1 MTIQKELELEALLI
15 EQLQTLGYERVQLRN
30 ETALLDNLRQKI
42 QQLNKIVKPFSNA
55 EWQQIWHYLSNET
68 TVFKKAELLR
78 NRCPVNFDEGTV
90 KHVHFISEQTQE
102 NIFQV
107 SNQIV
112 ADHRDL
118 NGHSSRFDVTLLV
131 NGFPLVQI
139 EVKKRGVE
147 ISQAFK
153 QTLEYAKTAYKSGQG
168 LFGFIQFFVIS
179 NGVNCLYYS
188 NGTQNIEFAFPW
200 ADENNKT
207 INDLTQFTAAFLGT
221 QHLTKMLTQ
230 YIVMHQS
237 TDSLMILRPY
247 QIYAVEKIIEY
258 VKTAQENAY
267 IWHTTGSGK
276 TLTSFKASQ
285 LLIKIPEIQR
295 IIFVVDRK
303 DLDGQTAE
311 EFNKF
316 RENSVDSTTNTANL
330 VRQLRSLDNRL
341 VVTTIQKLNNAIS
354 NERYETEMAAL
365 KDQKVIFIFDE
376 CHRSQFGETHQKIK
390 KFFKNAQ
397 MFGFTGTPIF
407 DDNGHK
413 VAGEKF
419 TTEYLFPKLLHKY
432 VIVDAIHDG
441 NVLPFHI
448 DYLGRFVHQNPGES
462 EQEKI
467 KAIDKK
473 ELFENEKRIEKIVR
487 KVIDIHSNKTKQR
500 QFNAMLCVSSVPA
513 LIQYYDKFVQV
524 QAELLEQAQQ
534 NNELYQPLNIATI
547 FSYAQMPSQQDS
559 EADEDFVAEEEVD
572 APKQADPFAEKK
584 LTQYIANYNQL
595 FNTNFS
601 LGAGFYDY
609 YQNISSRFK
618 AYGTDKNKGKE
629 IDILLVVNMFLTG
642 FDSKLLNTLYVDKN
656 LKHHGLI
663 QAFSR
668 TNRIYGEAKPFG
680 NIVCF
685 RNLKQATD
693 DALIMFSNKE
703 AKNVVIV
710 SPYEQV
716 IQQYEAAVSTLLNIV
731 PTCQS
736 VDELYRESEKLSFVH
751 AFREV
756 MKLNNRLKMYS
767 EYDQEKTSLTRQDFE
782 DYSSKYKDLAF
793 KYLKSNDQSS
803 VAKHSVLDEVDFQL
817 DLLFSDR
824 INVDYIM
831 DLIELIMKT
840 KRQDQ
845 REKRIKQ
852 LTEIL
857 NTDASLYDKRDL
869 IEKFINE
876 QIPKMVTG
884 QTIQEAFA
892 AFWDAEKHRAYDIFC
907 DDEQLKK
914 DEFSKVSDNFEF
926 TERLPL
932 IHEIKELPIKKPPLG
947 RKRTMYY
954 AELHAKTTDLL
965 NRFDLK
971 I

>member
-1 MTIQKELELEALLI
+1 MSTQKELELEALLI
-15 EQLQTLGYERVQLRN
+15 QQLESLGYERVQLRN
-30 ETALLDNLRQKI
+30 ETTLLENLKRKI
-42 QQLNKIVKPFSNA
+42 QQLNKIENPFSDS
-55 EWQQIWHYLSNET
+55 EWKQIWHYLSNET

-78 NRCPVNFDEGTV
+78 NRCPVKFDDGSV
-90 KHVHFISEQTQE
+90 RHVHFISEDVQE
-102 NIFQV
+102 NSFQV
-107 SNQIV
+107 SNQVV

-118 NGHSSRFDVTLLV
+118 NGRTSRFDVTLLI

-139 EVKKRGVE
+139 EIKKSGVE
-147 ISQAFK
+147 LKKAFE
-153 QTLEYAKTAYKSGQG
+153 QTLEYAKTAYKSGEG

-179 NGVNCLYYS
+179 NGVNCLYYA
-188 NGTQNIEFAFPW
+188 NGTQSIEFAFPW
-200 ADENNKT
+200 TDENNKRV
-207 INDLTQFTAAFLGT
+207 NDLGKFTNTFLDP
-221 QHLTKMLTQ
+221 QHLTKMLMQ

-237 TDSLMILRPY
+237 TQSLMILRPY
-247 QIYAVEKIIEY
+247 QIYAVEKIIEH
-258 VKTAQENAY
+258 VKTSLDNAY

-285 LLIKIPEIQR
+285 LLIKQPEIQR
-295 IIFVVDRK
+295 VIFVVDRK

-330 VRQLRSLDNRL
+330 VKQLRSLDNRL

-354 NERYETEMAAL
+354 NDRYEDEMAFL

-407 DDNGHK
+407 EKNGHTIS
-413 VAGEKF
+413 GEKF

-432 VIVDAIHDG
+432 VIVDAINDG
-441 NVLPFHI
+441 NVLPFNI
-448 DYLGRFVHQNPGES
+448 DYLGRFVHKNPEAQ
-462 EQEKI
+462 EEKI
-467 KAIDKK
+467 ESIDKR
-473 ELFENEKRIEKIVR
+473 ELFENERRIEKIVR
-487 KVIDIHSNKTKQR
+487 EVIATHASKTNQR
-500 QFNAMLCVSSVPA
+500 EFNAMFCVSSVPA
-513 LIQYYDKFVQV
+513 LIQYYDKFEKV
-524 QAELLEQAQQ
+524 QAELLEKAQQ

-547 FSYAQMPSQQDS
+547 FSYAQSSAQQPS
-559 EADEDFVAEEEVD
+559 EADDDFIAEEEVD
-572 APKQADPFAEKK
+572 APKQVDEFAEKK
-584 LTQYIANYNQL
+584 LTQYISNYNQT
-595 FNTNFS
+595 FNTNYS
-601 LGAGFYDY
+601 LGSGFYDY
-609 YQNISSRFK
+609 YQNISSRVK

-642 FDSKLLNTLYVDKN
+642 FDSKRLNTLYVDKN

-668 TNRIYGEAKPFG
+668 TNRVYGQTKPFG

-693 DALIMFSNKE
+693 DALIMFSDKE
-703 AKNVVIV
+703 AKNVVVV

-716 IQQYEAAVSTLLNIV
+716 IKLYESAVNNLLNIT

-736 VDELYRESEKLSFVH
+736 VDDLYGESEKESFVY
-751 AFREV
+751 AFRDV
-756 MKLNNRLKMYS
+756 MRLNNRLKMYS
-767 EYDQEKTSLTRQDFE
+767 EYDQDATSFTKQDFE
-782 DYSSKYKDLAF
+782 NYSSKYKDLAF
-793 KYLKSNDQSS
+793 SYQMRPKLAEKT
-803 VAKHSVLDEVDFQL
+803 SVLDEVDFQL

-824 INVDYIM
+824 VNVDYILKLLK
-831 DLIELIMKT
+831 LIINSKNQEQKDS
-840 KRQDQ
+840 RV
-845 REKRIKQ
+845 KQ
-852 LTEIL
+852 LKDLL
-857 NTDASLYDKRDL
+857 NNNISLYDKRDL

-884 QTIQEAFA
+884 ETVQEAFA
-892 AFWDAEKHRAYDIFC
+892 AFWDMEKHRAYDIFC
-907 DDEQLKK
+907 NEEQLKK
-914 DEFSKVSDNFEF
+914 DEFNRVADNFEF

-947 RKRTMYY
+947 RKRAIYY
-954 AELHAKTTDLL
+954 ADLHTKTNVLL
-965 NRFDLK
+965 SRFDLR

>member
-30 ETALLDNLRQKI
+30 EKALLDNLRKQI
-42 QQLNKIVKPFSNA
+42 QHLNQITKPFSDT
-55 EWQQIWHYLSNET
+55 EWQQIWHYLSSET
-68 TVFKKAELLR
+68 TIFKKAELLR
-78 NRCPVNFDEGTV
+78 NRCPVNFDDGTV
-90 KHVHFISEQTQE
+90 KHVHFISDRTQE
-102 NIFQV
+102 NLFQV

-118 NGHSSRFDVTLLV
+118 NGHTSRFDVTLLV

-200 ADENNKT
+200 ANENNKN
-207 INDLTQFTAAFLGT
+207 INDLTQFTTAFLDPE
-221 QHLTKMLTQ
+221 HLTKMLTQ

-237 TDSLMILRPY
+237 THSLMILRPY
-247 QIYAVEKIIEY
+247 QIYAVEKIIEH
-258 VKTAQENAY
+258 VKTSQDNAY

-285 LLIKIPEIQR
+285 LLIKNPEIQR
-295 IIFVVDRK
+295 VIFVVDRK

-354 NERYETEMAAL
+354 NERYEQDMAVL
-365 KDQKVIFIFDE
+365 KDQKVVFIFDE

-407 DDNGHK
+407 PENGHN
-413 VAGEKF
+413 VGGEKF
-419 TTEYLFPKLLHKY
+419 TTEHLFPELLHKY
-432 VIVDAIHDG
+432 VIVDAIHDR

-448 DYLGRFVHQNPGES
+448 DYLGRFVYQNAEDEA
-462 EQEKI
+462 EQEKVEDI
-467 KAIDKK
+467 NKK
-473 ELFENEKRIEKIVR
+473 ELFESEDRIEKIVR
-487 KVIDIHSNKTKQR
+487 KIIETHPSKTKQR
-500 QFNAMLCVSSVPA
+500 QFNAMFCVSSVPN
-513 LIQYYDKFVQV
+513 LIQYYDKFEQV
-524 QAELLEQAQQ
+524 QAELLQQAQQ

-547 FSYAQMPSQQDS
+547 FSYAQTPAQQ
-559 EADEDFVAEEEVD
+559 EADSDGDFIAEEDVETPKQVD
-572 APKQADPFAEKK
+572 AVAEKK
-584 LTQYIANYNQL
+584 LTQYMSNYNQL
-595 FNTNFS
+595 YNTNYS
-601 LGAGFYDY
+601 LGTGFYDY

-668 TNRIYGEAKPFG
+668 TNRVYTEAKPFG

-693 DALIMFSNKE
+693 AALIMFSNKDAQE
-703 AKNVVIV
+703 TVIV
-710 SPYEQV
+710 KPYEQV
-716 IQQYEAAVSTLLNIV
+716 IQQYESAVKTLLSIV

-736 VDELYRESEKLSFVH
+736 VDDLYRESEKLSFVH

-756 MKLNNRLKMYS
+756 MKLNNRLRMYS
-767 EYDQEKTSLTRQDFE
+767 EYDQDTTSLTKQDFE

-793 KYLKSNDQSS
+793 MYQKADNGLEK
-803 VAKHSVLDEVDFQL
+803 ASVLDEVDFQL

-831 DLIELIMKT
+831 DLLGLIAKE
-840 KRQDQ
+840 KNQAQ

-852 LTEIL
+852 LKEIL
-857 NTDASLYDKRDL
+857 NTDISLYDKRDL

-884 QTIQEAFA
+884 QTVREAFA
-892 AFWDAEKHRAYDIFC
+892 TFWDAEKQQAYDLFC
-907 DDEQLKK
+907 HDEQLKK
-914 DEFSKVSDNFEF
+914 DEFHKVADNFKF

-932 IHEIKELPIKKPPLG
+932 LHEIKELPIQKPPLL
-947 RKRTMYY
+947 KRNRYFS
-954 AELHAKTTDLL
+954 ELHTKTSDLL
-965 NRFDLK
+965 SRYNLK

>member
-1 MTIQKELELEALLI
+1 MSTQKELELEALLI
-15 EQLQTLGYERVQLRN
+15 QQLETLGYERVQLRN
-30 ETALLDNLRQKI
+30 ETTLLENLKRKI
-42 QQLNKIVKPFSNA
+42 QQLNKIEKPFSDS
-55 EWQQIWHYLSNET
+55 EWKQIWHYLSNET

-78 NRCPVNFDEGTV
+78 NRCPVKFDDGTV
-90 KHVHFISEQTQE
+90 RHVHFISEDVQE
-102 NIFQV
+102 NSFQV
-107 SNQIV
+107 SNQVV

-118 NGHSSRFDVTLLV
+118 NGRTSRFDVTLLI

-139 EVKKRGVE
+139 EIKKSGVE
-147 ISQAFK
+147 LKKAFE

-179 NGVNCLYYS
+179 NGVNCLYYA
-188 NGTQNIEFAFPW
+188 NGTQSIEFAFSW
-200 ADENNKT
+200 ADENNET
-207 INDLTQFTAAFLGT
+207 VNDLSDFTNTFLDP

-230 YIVMHQS
+230 YVVMHQS
-237 TDSLMILRPY
+237 TQSLMILRPY
-247 QIYAVEKIIEY
+247 QIYAVEKIIEH
-258 VKTAQENAY
+258 VKISPDNAY

-285 LLIKIPEIQR
+285 LLIKQPEIQR
-295 IIFVVDRK
+295 VIFVVDRK

-316 RENSVDSTTNTANL
+316 RENSVDTTTNTANL
-330 VRQLRSLDNRL
+330 VKQLRSLDNRL

-354 NERYETEMAAL
+354 NDRYEDEMAFL

-407 DDNGHK
+407 EDNGYKVGDDN
-413 VAGEKF
+413 F

-448 DYLGRFVHQNPGES
+448 DYLGRFIYKNSEEQNE
-462 EQEKI
+462 EKI
-467 KAIDKK
+467 AAIDKK
-473 ELFENEKRIEKIVR
+473 ELFENDQRIEKIVR
-487 KVIDIHSNKTKQR
+487 KVIDIHSSKTKQR
-500 QFNAMLCVSSVPA
+500 EFNAMFCVSSVPA
-513 LIQYYDKFVQV
+513 LIQYYDKFEKVQT
-524 QAELLEQAQQ
+524 ELLEKAQQ

-547 FSYAQMPSQQDS
+547 FSYAQSSAQQPK
-559 EADEDFVAEEEVD
+559 EADDDFIAEEEVD
-572 APKQADPFAEKK
+572 APKQVDEFAEKK
-584 LTQYIANYNQL
+584 LTQYIANYNQI
-595 FNTNFS
+595 FNTNYS
-601 LGAGFYDY
+601 LGSGFYDY
-609 YQNISSRFK
+609 YQNISSRVK

-642 FDSKLLNTLYVDKN
+642 FDSKRLNTLYVDKN

-693 DALIMFSNKE
+693 EALIMFSNKA

-716 IQQYEAAVSTLLNIV
+716 IQLYESAVNNLLNIV

-736 VDELYRESEKLSFVH
+736 VDSLYRESEKLSFVH

-767 EYDQEKTSLTRQDFE
+767 EYDQDTTSFTKQDFE
-782 DYSSKYKDLAF
+782 NYSSKYKDLAF
-793 KYLKSNDQSS
+793 KYLKYNDNS
-803 VAKHSVLDEVDFQL
+803 VEKYSVLEEVDFQL

-831 DLIELIMKT
+831 DLIELIMKS

-852 LTEIL
+852 LKEIL
-857 NTDASLYDKRDL
+857 NNDVSLYDKRDL

-884 QTIQEAFA
+884 ETVQEAFS
-892 AFWDAEKHRAYDIFC
+892 AFWDMEKHRAYDIFC
-907 DDEQLKK
+907 NEEQLKK
-914 DEFSKVSDNFEF
+914 DEFNRVADNFEF

-947 RKRTMYY
+947 RKRAIYY
-954 AELHAKTTDLL
+954 ADLHTKTNGLL
-965 NRFDLK
+965 SRFDLK

>member
-1 MTIQKELELEALLI
+1 VSTQKELELEALLI
-15 EQLQTLGYERVQLRN
+15 QQLETLGYERVQLRN
-30 ETALLDNLRQKI
+30 ETTLLENLKRKI
-42 QQLNKIVKPFSNA
+42 QQLNKIENPFSDS
-55 EWQQIWHYLSNET
+55 EWKQIWHYLSNET

-78 NRCPVNFDEGTV
+78 NRCPVKFDDGSV
-90 KHVHFISEQTQE
+90 RHVLFISEDVQE
-102 NIFQV
+102 NSFQV
-107 SNQIV
+107 SNQVV

-118 NGHSSRFDVTLLV
+118 NGRTSRFDVTLLI

-139 EVKKRGVE
+139 EIKKSGVE
-147 ISQAFK
+147 LKKAFE
-153 QTLEYAKTAYKSGQG
+153 QTLEYAKTAYKSGEG

-179 NGVNCLYYS
+179 NGVNCLYYA
-188 NGTQNIEFAFPW
+188 NGTQSIEFAFPW
-200 ADENNKT
+200 TDEKNKKV
-207 INDLTQFTAAFLGT
+207 NDLVKFTNTFLDPK
-221 QHLTKMLTQ
+221 HLTKMLMQ

-237 TDSLMILRPY
+237 TQSLMILRPY
-247 QIYAVEKIIEY
+247 QIYAVEKIIEH
-258 VKTAQENAY
+258 VKTSPDNAY

-285 LLIKIPEIQR
+285 LLIKKPEIQR
-295 IIFVVDRK
+295 VIFVVDRK

-330 VRQLRSLDNRL
+330 VKQLRSLDNRL

-354 NERYETEMAAL
+354 NDRYEDEMAFL

-407 DDNGHK
+407 EKNGHT
-413 VAGEKF
+413 VSGEKF

-432 VIVDAIHDG
+432 VIVDAINDG
-441 NVLPFHI
+441 NVLPFNI
-448 DYLGRFVHQNPGES
+448 DYLGRFVHKNPEAQ
-462 EQEKI
+462 EEKI
-467 KAIDKK
+467 ESIDKR
-473 ELFENEKRIEKIVR
+473 ELFENERRIEKIVR
-487 KVIDIHSNKTKQR
+487 EVIATHSSKTNQR
-500 QFNAMLCVSSVPA
+500 EFNAMFCVSSVPA
-513 LIQYYDKFVQV
+513 LIQYYDKFEKV
-524 QAELLEQAQQ
+524 QAELLEKAQQ

-547 FSYAQMPSQQDS
+547 FSCAQSSAQQAS
-559 EADEDFVAEEEVD
+559 EADDDFIAEEEVD
-572 APKQADPFAEKK
+572 APKHVDEFAEKK
-584 LTQYIANYNQL
+584 LTQYIANYNQT
-595 FNTNFS
+595 FNTNYS
-601 LGAGFYDY
+601 LGSGFYDY
-609 YQNISSRFK
+609 YQNISSRVK

-642 FDSKLLNTLYVDKN
+642 FDSKRLNTLYVDKN

-668 TNRIYGEAKPFG
+668 TNRVYGQTKPFG

-693 DALIMFSNKE
+693 DALIMFSDKE
-703 AKNVVIV
+703 AKKVVV
-710 SPYEQV
+710 VRPYEQV
-716 IQQYEAAVSTLLNIV
+716 IQLYESAVNNLLNIT

-736 VDELYRESEKLSFVH
+736 VDDLYGESEKESFVY
-751 AFREV
+751 AFRDV
-756 MKLNNRLKMYS
+756 MRLNNRLKMYS
-767 EYDQEKTSLTRQDFE
+767 EYDQDATSFTKQDFE
-782 DYSSKYKDLAF
+782 NYSSKYKDLAF
-793 KYLKSNDQSS
+793 SYQMRPN
-803 VAKHSVLDEVDFQL
+803 VAEKTSVLDEVDFQL

-824 INVDYIM
+824 VNVDYILKLLN
-831 DLIELIMKT
+831 LIINSKNQEQKDS
-840 KRQDQ
+840 RV
-845 REKRIKQ
+845 KQ
-852 LTEIL
+852 LKDLL
-857 NTDASLYDKRDL
+857 NNNISLYDKRDL

-884 QTIQEAFA
+884 ETVQEAFA
-892 AFWDAEKHRAYDIFC
+892 AFWDMEKHRAYDIFC
-907 DDEQLKK
+907 NEEQLKK
-914 DEFSKVSDNFEF
+914 DEFNRVADNFEF

-947 RKRTMYY
+947 RKRAIYY
-954 AELHAKTTDLL
+954 ADLHTKTNGLL
-965 NRFDLK
+965 SRFDLK

>member
-1 MTIQKELELEALLI
+1 MSTQKELELEALLI
-15 EQLQTLGYERVQLRN
+15 QQLETLGYERVQLRN
-30 ETALLDNLRQKI
+30 ETTLLENLKRKI
-42 QQLNKIVKPFSNA
+42 QQLNKIENPFSDS
-55 EWQQIWHYLSNET
+55 EWKQIWHYLSNET

-78 NRCPVNFDEGTV
+78 NRCPVKFDDGSV
-90 KHVHFISEQTQE
+90 RHVHFISEDVQE
-102 NIFQV
+102 NSFQV
-107 SNQIV
+107 SNQVV

-118 NGHSSRFDVTLLV
+118 NGRTSRFDVTLLI

-139 EVKKRGVE
+139 EIKKSGVE
-147 ISQAFK
+147 LKKAFE
-153 QTLEYAKTAYKSGQG
+153 QTLEYAKTAYKSGEG

-179 NGVNCLYYS
+179 NGVNCLYYA
-188 NGTQNIEFAFPW
+188 NGTQSIEFAFPW
-200 ADENNKT
+200 TDENNKKV
-207 INDLTQFTAAFLGT
+207 NDLGKFTNTFLDP
-221 QHLTKMLTQ
+221 QHLTKMLMQ

-237 TDSLMILRPY
+237 TQSLMILRPY
-247 QIYAVEKIIEY
+247 QIYAVEKIVEH
-258 VKTAQENAY
+258 VKTSSDNAY

-285 LLIKIPEIQR
+285 LLIKQPEIQR
-295 IIFVVDRK
+295 VIFVVDRK

-330 VRQLRSLDNRL
+330 VKQLRSLDNRL

-354 NERYETEMAAL
+354 NDRYENEMAFL

-407 DDNGHK
+407 EKNGHS
-413 VAGEKF
+413 VSGEKF
-419 TTEYLFPKLLHKY
+419 TTKYLFPKLLHKY
-432 VIVDAIHDG
+432 VIVDAINDG
-441 NVLPFHI
+441 NVLPFNI
-448 DYLGRFVHQNPGES
+448 DYLGRFVHKNPEAQ
-462 EQEKI
+462 EEKI
-467 KAIDKK
+467 ESIDKR
-473 ELFENEKRIEKIVR
+473 ELFENERRIEKIVR
-487 KVIDIHSNKTKQR
+487 EVIATHASKTNQR
-500 QFNAMLCVSSVPA
+500 EFNAMFCVSSVPA
-513 LIQYYDKFVQV
+513 LIQYYDKFEKVQT
-524 QAELLEQAQQ
+524 ELLEKAQQ

-547 FSYAQMPSQQDS
+547 FSYAQSSAQQAS
-559 EADEDFVAEEEVD
+559 EVDDDFIAEEEVD
-572 APKQADPFAEKK
+572 APKQVDEFAEKK
-584 LTQYIANYNQL
+584 LTQYIANYNQN
-595 FNTNFS
+595 FNTNYS
-601 LGAGFYDY
+601 LGSGFYDY
-609 YQNISSRFK
+609 YQNISSRVK

-642 FDSKLLNTLYVDKN
+642 FDSKRLNTLYVDKN

-668 TNRIYGEAKPFG
+668 TNRVYGQAKPFG

-693 DALIMFSNKE
+693 DALIMFSDKE
-703 AKNVVIV
+703 AKNVVVV

-716 IQQYEAAVSTLLNIV
+716 IQLYESAVNNLLNIT

-736 VDELYRESEKLSFVH
+736 VDNLYGESEKESFVY
-751 AFREV
+751 AFRDV
-756 MKLNNRLKMYS
+756 MRLNNRLKMYS
-767 EYDQEKTSLTRQDFE
+767 EYDQDATSFTKQDFE
-782 DYSSKYKDLAF
+782 NYSSKYKDLAF
-793 KYLKSNDQSS
+793 SYQMRPNL
-803 VAKHSVLDEVDFQL
+803 AERTSVLDEVDFQL

-824 INVDYIM
+824 VNVDYILKLLN
-831 DLIELIMKT
+831 LIINSKNQEQKDS
-840 KRQDQ
+840 RV
-845 REKRIKQ
+845 KQ
-852 LTEIL
+852 LKDLL
-857 NTDASLYDKRDL
+857 NNNISLYDKRDL

-884 QTIQEAFA
+884 ETVQEAFA
-892 AFWDAEKHRAYDIFC
+892 AFWDMEKHRAYDIFC
-907 DDEQLKK
+907 NEEQLKK
-914 DEFSKVSDNFEF
+914 DEFNRVADNFEF

-947 RKRTMYY
+947 RKRAIYY
-954 AELHAKTTDLL
+954 ADLHTKTNVLL
-965 NRFDLK
+965 SRFDLK

>member
-1 MTIQKELELEALLI
+1 MSTQKELELEALLI
-15 EQLQTLGYERVQLRN
+15 QQLETLGYERVQLRN
-30 ETALLDNLRQKI
+30 EKTLLENLKRKI
-42 QQLNKIVKPFSNA
+42 QQLNKIENPFSDS
-55 EWQQIWHYLSNET
+55 EWKQIWHYLSNET

-78 NRCPVNFDEGTV
+78 NRCPVKFDDGSV
-90 KHVHFISEQTQE
+90 RHVHFISEDVQE
-102 NIFQV
+102 NSFQV
-107 SNQIV
+107 SNQVV

-118 NGHSSRFDVTLLV
+118 NGRTSRFDVTLLI

-139 EVKKRGVE
+139 EIKKSGVE
-147 ISQAFK
+147 LKKAFE
-153 QTLEYAKTAYKSGQG
+153 QTLEYAKTAYKSGEG

-179 NGVNCLYYS
+179 NGVNCLYYA
-188 NGTQNIEFAFPW
+188 NGTQSIEFAFPW
-200 ADENNKT
+200 TDENNKKV
-207 INDLTQFTAAFLGT
+207 NDLGKFTNTFLDP
-221 QHLTKMLTQ
+221 QHLTKMLMQ

-237 TDSLMILRPY
+237 TQSLMILRPY
-247 QIYAVEKIIEY
+247 QIYAVEKIIEH
-258 VKTAQENAY
+258 VKTSSDNAY

-285 LLIKIPEIQR
+285 LLIKQPEIQR
-295 IIFVVDRK
+295 VIFVVDRK

-330 VRQLRSLDNRL
+330 VKQLRSLDNRL

-354 NERYETEMAAL
+354 NDRYENEMAFL

-407 DDNGHK
+407 EKNGHS
-413 VAGEKF
+413 VSGEKF
-419 TTEYLFPKLLHKY
+419 TTKYLFPKLLHKY
-432 VIVDAIHDG
+432 VIVDAINDG
-441 NVLPFHI
+441 NVLPFNI
-448 DYLGRFVHQNPGES
+448 DYLGRFVHKNPEAQ
-462 EQEKI
+462 EEKI
-467 KAIDKK
+467 ESIDKR
-473 ELFENEKRIEKIVR
+473 ELFENERRIEKIVR
-487 KVIDIHSNKTKQR
+487 EVIATHASKTNQR
-500 QFNAMLCVSSVPA
+500 EFNAMFCVSSVPA
-513 LIQYYDKFVQV
+513 LIQYYDKFEKVQT
-524 QAELLEQAQQ
+524 ELLEKAQQ

-547 FSYAQMPSQQDS
+547 FSYAQSSAQQAS
-559 EADEDFVAEEEVD
+559 EVDDDFIAEEEVD
-572 APKQADPFAEKK
+572 APKQVDEFAEKK
-584 LTQYIANYNQL
+584 LTQYIANYNQN
-595 FNTNFS
+595 FNTNYS
-601 LGAGFYDY
+601 LGSGFYDY
-609 YQNISSRFK
+609 YQNISSRVK

-642 FDSKLLNTLYVDKN
+642 FDSKRLNTLYVDKN

-668 TNRIYGEAKPFG
+668 TNRVYGQTKPFG

-693 DALIMFSNKE
+693 DALIMFSDKE
-703 AKNVVIV
+703 AKNVVVV

-716 IQQYEAAVSTLLNIV
+716 IQLYESAVNNLLNIT

-736 VDELYRESEKLSFVH
+736 VDNLYGESEKESFVY
-751 AFREV
+751 AFRDV
-756 MKLNNRLKMYS
+756 MRLNNRLKMYS
-767 EYDQEKTSLTRQDFE
+767 EYDQDATSFTKQDFE
-782 DYSSKYKDLAF
+782 NYSSKYKDLAF
-793 KYLKSNDQSS
+793 SYQMRPNL
-803 VAKHSVLDEVDFQL
+803 AERTSVLDEVDFQL

-824 INVDYIM
+824 VNVDYILKLLN
-831 DLIELIMKT
+831 LIINSKNQEQKDS
-840 KRQDQ
+840 RV
-845 REKRIKQ
+845 KQ
-852 LTEIL
+852 LKDLL
-857 NTDASLYDKRDL
+857 NNNISLYDKRDL

-884 QTIQEAFA
+884 ETVQEAFA
-892 AFWDAEKHRAYDIFC
+892 AFWDMEKHRAYDIFC
-907 DDEQLKK
+907 NEEQLKK
-914 DEFSKVSDNFEF
+914 DEFNRVADNFEF

-947 RKRTMYY
+947 RKRAIYY
-954 AELHAKTTDLL
+954 ADLHTKTNVLL
-965 NRFDLK
+965 SRFDLK

>member
-1 MTIQKELELEALLI
+1 MSTQKELELEALLI
-15 EQLQTLGYERVQLRN
+15 QQLETLGYERVQLRN
-30 ETALLDNLRQKI
+30 ETTLLENLKRKI
-42 QQLNKIVKPFSNA
+42 QQLNKIEKPFSDS
-55 EWQQIWHYLSNET
+55 EWKQIWHYLSNET

-78 NRCPVNFDEGTV
+78 NRCPVKFEDGSV
-90 KHVHFISEQTQE
+90 RHVHFISEDVQE
-102 NIFQV
+102 NSFQV
-107 SNQIV
+107 SNQVV

-118 NGHSSRFDVTLLV
+118 NGRTSRFDVTLLI

-139 EVKKRGVE
+139 EIKKSGVE
-147 ISQAFK
+147 LKKAFE
-153 QTLEYAKTAYKSGQG
+153 QTLEYAKTAYKSGEG

-179 NGVNCLYYS
+179 NGVNCLYYA
-188 NGTQNIEFAFPW
+188 NGTQSIEFAFPW
-200 ADENNKT
+200 TDENNKKV
-207 INDLTQFTAAFLGT
+207 NDLGKFTNTFLDPK
-221 QHLTKMLTQ
+221 HLTKMLMQ

-237 TDSLMILRPY
+237 TQSLMILRPY
-247 QIYAVEKIIEY
+247 QIYAVEKIIEH
-258 VKTAQENAY
+258 VKTSPDNAY

-285 LLIKIPEIQR
+285 LLIKQPEIQR
-295 IIFVVDRK
+295 VIFVVDRK

-330 VRQLRSLDNRL
+330 VKQLRSLDNRL

-354 NERYETEMAAL
+354 NDRYEDEMAFL

-397 MFGFTGTPIF
+397 MVGFTGTPIF
-407 DDNGHK
+407 EKNGHTIS
-413 VAGEKF
+413 GEKF

-432 VIVDAIHDG
+432 VIVDAINDG
-441 NVLPFHI
+441 NVLPFNI
-448 DYLGRFVHQNPGES
+448 DYLGRFVHKNPEAQ
-462 EQEKI
+462 EEKI
-467 KAIDKK
+467 ESIDKR
-473 ELFENEKRIEKIVR
+473 ELFENERRIEKIVR
-487 KVIDIHSNKTKQR
+487 EVIATHASKTNQR
-500 QFNAMLCVSSVPA
+500 EFNAMFCVSSVPA
-513 LIQYYDKFVQV
+513 LIQYYDKFEKV
-524 QAELLEQAQQ
+524 QAELLEKAQQ

-547 FSYAQMPSQQDS
+547 FSYAQSSAQQAS
-559 EADEDFVAEEEVD
+559 EADDDFIAEEEVD
-572 APKQADPFAEKK
+572 APKQVDEFAEKK
-584 LTQYIANYNQL
+584 LTQYIANYNQT
-595 FNTNFS
+595 FNTNYS
-601 LGAGFYDY
+601 LGSGFYDY
-609 YQNISSRFK
+609 YQNISSRVK

-642 FDSKLLNTLYVDKN
+642 FDSKRLNTLYVDKN

-668 TNRIYGEAKPFG
+668 TNRVYGQTKPFG

-693 DALIMFSNKE
+693 DALIMFSDKE
-703 AKNVVIV
+703 AKNVVVV

-716 IQQYEAAVSTLLNIV
+716 IKLYESAVNNLLNIT

-736 VDELYRESEKLSFVH
+736 VDDLYGESEKESFVY
-751 AFREV
+751 AFRDV
-756 MKLNNRLKMYS
+756 MRLNNRLKMYS
-767 EYDQEKTSLTRQDFE
+767 EYDQDATSFTKQDFE
-782 DYSSKYKDLAF
+782 NYSSKYKDLAF
-793 KYLKSNDQSS
+793 SYQMRPNLAEKT
-803 VAKHSVLDEVDFQL
+803 SVLDEVDFQL

-824 INVDYIM
+824 VNVDYILKLLK
-831 DLIELIMKT
+831 LIINSKNQEQKDS
-840 KRQDQ
+840 RV
-845 REKRIKQ
+845 KQ
-852 LTEIL
+852 LKDLL
-857 NTDASLYDKRDL
+857 NNNISLYDKRDL

-884 QTIQEAFA
+884 ETVQEAFA
-892 AFWDAEKHRAYDIFC
+892 AFWDMEKHRAYDIFC
-907 DDEQLKK
+907 NEEQLKK
-914 DEFSKVSDNFEF
+914 DEFNRVVDNFEF

-947 RKRTMYY
+947 RKRAIYY
-954 AELHAKTTDLL
+954 ADLHTKTNGLL
-965 NRFDLK
+965 SRFDLK

>member
-1 MTIQKELELEALLI
+1 MTLQSEYQLEDKLI
-15 EQLQTLGYERVQLRN
+15 SQLQSLKYERVQLRN
-30 ETALLDNLRQKI
+30 ETALLNNLRIKI
-42 QQLNKIVKPFSNA
+42 QQLNHISKPFSDT

-68 TVFKKAELLR
+68 SVFKKAELLR
-78 NRCPVNFDEGTV
+78 NRCPVYFDDGTV
-90 KHVHFISEQTQE
+90 KHVYFISDQTQE
-102 NIFQV
+102 NSFQV

-118 NGHSSRFDVTLLV
+118 NGQSSRFDVTLLV

-147 ISQAFK
+147 IRQAFK

-188 NGTQNIEFAFPW
+188 NGTQSIEFAFPW

-207 INDLTQFTAAFLGT
+207 INDLNQFATAFLVP

-230 YIVMHQS
+230 YMVMHQS
-237 TDSLMILRPY
+237 TQSLMILRPY
-247 QIYAVEKIIEY
+247 QIYAVEKIIEH
-258 VKTAQENAY
+258 VKTSLENAY

-285 LLIKIPEIQR
+285 LLIKHPEIQR
-295 IIFVVDRK
+295 VIFVVDRK

-354 NERYETEMAAL
+354 NDRYVTEMAFL
-365 KDQKVIFIFDE
+365 KDQKIIFIFDE

-390 KFFKNAQ
+390 KFFKHAQ

-407 DDNGHK
+407 EANAHK
-413 VAGEKF
+413 VGGEKF

-432 VIVDAIHDG
+432 VIVDAIRDR

-448 DYLGRFVHQNPGES
+448 DYLGRFVHQSSDEYD
-462 EQEKI
+462 EEKI
-467 KAIDKK
+467 AAIDKK
-473 ELFENEKRIEKIVR
+473 ELFESEQRIEKIVR
-487 KVIDIHSNKTKQR
+487 KVIDLHLGKTKQR
-500 QFNAMLCVSSVPA
+500 QFSAMFCVSSVPV
-513 LIQYYDKFVQV
+513 LIQYYDKFAQI
-524 QAELLEQAQQ
+524 QAELLEKAQQ
-534 NNELYQPLNIATI
+534 NNEIYQSLNIATI
-547 FSYAQMPSQQDS
+547 FSYAQTASEQDS
-559 EADEDFVAEEEVD
+559 DADSDFIAEESVD
-572 APKQADPFAEKK
+572 APRQVDPFAERK
-584 LTQYIANYNQL
+584 LKQYIENYNHN
-595 FNTNFS
+595 FKTNFS
-601 LGAGFYDY
+601 LGTGFYDY
-609 YQNISSRFK
+609 YQDISSRVK
-618 AYGTDKNKGKE
+618 AYGTEENNGND

-668 TNRIYGEAKPFG
+668 TNRVYGEAKPFG

-703 AKNVVIV
+703 AKDVVIV
-710 SPYEQV
+710 SPFDQV
-716 IQQYEAAVSTLLNIV
+716 IQQYEAAVSTLLQIV

-736 VDELYRESEKLSFVH
+736 VDDLYRESEQLSFIY

-756 MKLNNRLKMYS
+756 MRLNNRLKMYS
-767 EYDQEKTSLTRQDFE
+767 EYDQDTTTLTKQDFE

-793 KYLKSNDQSS
+793 RHPNSNVEAVEKY
-803 VAKHSVLDEVDFQL
+803 SVLDEVDFQL

-831 DLIELIMKT
+831 DLLGLIVKE
-840 KRQDQ
+840 KNQAQ
-845 REKRIKQ
+845 REKRVKQ
-852 LTEIL
+852 LKEIL
-857 NTDASLYDKRDL
+857 NNDISLYDKRDL

-876 QIPKMVTG
+876 QIPRMVTG
-884 QTIQEAFA
+884 QTVREAFA
-892 AFWDAEKHRAYDIFC
+892 AFWDVEKNQAYDIFC
-907 DDEQLKK
+907 NNEQLKK
-914 DEFSKVSDNFEF
+914 DEFHKVVENFEF

-947 RKRTMYY
+947 RKRAIYY
-954 AELHAKTTDLL
+954 AELHSKTAAILS
-965 NRFDLK
+965 RFDLK

>member
-1 MTIQKELELEALLI
+1 VSTQKELELEALLI
-15 EQLQTLGYERVQLRN
+15 QQLETLGYERVQLRN
-30 ETALLDNLRQKI
+30 ETTLLENLKRKI
-42 QQLNKIVKPFSNA
+42 QQLNKIENPFSDS
-55 EWQQIWHYLSNET
+55 EWKQIWHYLSNET

-78 NRCPVNFDEGTV
+78 NRCPVKFDDGSV
-90 KHVHFISEQTQE
+90 RHVHFISEDVQE
-102 NIFQV
+102 NSFQV
-107 SNQIV
+107 SNQVV

-118 NGHSSRFDVTLLV
+118 NGRTSRFDVTLLI

-139 EVKKRGVE
+139 EIKKSGVE
-147 ISQAFK
+147 LKKAFE
-153 QTLEYAKTAYKSGQG
+153 QTLEYAKTAYKSGEG

-179 NGVNCLYYS
+179 NGVNCLYYA
-188 NGTQNIEFAFPW
+188 NGTQSIEFAFPW
-200 ADENNKT
+200 TDENNKKV
-207 INDLTQFTAAFLGT
+207 NDLGKFTNTFLDP
-221 QHLTKMLTQ
+221 QHLTKMLMQ

-237 TDSLMILRPY
+237 TQSLMILRPY
-247 QIYAVEKIIEY
+247 QIYAVEKIVEH
-258 VKTAQENAY
+258 VKTSSDNAY

-285 LLIKIPEIQR
+285 LLIKQPEIQR
-295 IIFVVDRK
+295 VIFVVDRK

-330 VRQLRSLDNRL
+330 VKQLRSLDNRL

-354 NERYETEMAAL
+354 NDRYENEMAFL

-407 DDNGHK
+407 EKNGHS
-413 VAGEKF
+413 VSGEKF
-419 TTEYLFPKLLHKY
+419 TTKYLFPKLLHKY
-432 VIVDAIHDG
+432 VIVDAINDG
-441 NVLPFHI
+441 NVLPFNI
-448 DYLGRFVHQNPGES
+448 DYLGRFVHKNPEAQ
-462 EQEKI
+462 EEKI
-467 KAIDKK
+467 ESIDKR
-473 ELFENEKRIEKIVR
+473 ELFENERRIEKIVR
-487 KVIDIHSNKTKQR
+487 EVIATHASKTNQR
-500 QFNAMLCVSSVPA
+500 EFNAMFCVSSVPA
-513 LIQYYDKFVQV
+513 LIQYYDKFEKVQT
-524 QAELLEQAQQ
+524 ELLEKAQQ

-547 FSYAQMPSQQDS
+547 FSYAQSSAQQAS
-559 EADEDFVAEEEVD
+559 EVDDDFIAEEEVD
-572 APKQADPFAEKK
+572 APKQVDEFAEKK
-584 LTQYIANYNQL
+584 LTQYIANYNQN
-595 FNTNFS
+595 FNTNYS
-601 LGAGFYDY
+601 LGSGFYDY
-609 YQNISSRFK
+609 YQNISSRVK

-642 FDSKLLNTLYVDKN
+642 FDSKRLNTLYVDKN

-668 TNRIYGEAKPFG
+668 TNRVYGQAKPFG

-693 DALIMFSNKE
+693 DALIMFSDKE
-703 AKNVVIV
+703 AKNVVVV

-716 IQQYEAAVSTLLNIV
+716 IQLYESAVNNLLNIT

-736 VDELYRESEKLSFVH
+736 VDNLYGESEKESFVY
-751 AFREV
+751 AFRDV
-756 MKLNNRLKMYS
+756 MRLNNRLKMYS
-767 EYDQEKTSLTRQDFE
+767 EYDQDATSFTKQDFE
-782 DYSSKYKDLAF
+782 NYSSKYKDLAF
-793 KYLKSNDQSS
+793 SYQMRPNL
-803 VAKHSVLDEVDFQL
+803 AERTSVLDEVDFQL

-824 INVDYIM
+824 VNVDYILKLLN
-831 DLIELIMKT
+831 LIINSKNQEQKDS
-840 KRQDQ
+840 RV
-845 REKRIKQ
+845 KQ
-852 LTEIL
+852 LKDLL
-857 NTDASLYDKRDL
+857 NNNISLYDKRDL

-884 QTIQEAFA
+884 ETVQEAFA
-892 AFWDAEKHRAYDIFC
+892 AFWDMEKHRAYDIFC
-907 DDEQLKK
+907 NEEQLKK
-914 DEFSKVSDNFEF
+914 DEFNRVADNFEF

-947 RKRTMYY
+947 RKRAIYY
-954 AELHAKTTDLL
+954 ADLHTKTNVLL
-965 NRFDLK
+965 SRFDLK

>member
-1 MTIQKELELEALLI
+1 MSTQKELELEALLI
-15 EQLQTLGYERVQLRN
+15 QQLESLGYERVQLRN
-30 ETALLDNLRQKI
+30 ETTLLENLKRKI
-42 QQLNKIVKPFSNA
+42 QQLNKIGNPFSDS
-55 EWQQIWHYLSNET
+55 EWKQIWHYLSNET

-78 NRCPVNFDEGTV
+78 NRCPVKFEDGSV
-90 KHVHFISEQTQE
+90 RHVHFISEDVQE
-102 NIFQV
+102 NSFQV
-107 SNQIV
+107 SNQVV

-118 NGHSSRFDVTLLV
+118 NGRTSRFDVTLLI

-139 EVKKRGVE
+139 EIKKSGVE
-147 ISQAFK
+147 LKKAFE
-153 QTLEYAKTAYKSGQG
+153 QTLEYAKTAYKSGEG

-179 NGVNCLYYS
+179 NGVNCLYYA
-188 NGTQNIEFAFPW
+188 NGTQSIEFAFPW
-200 ADENNKT
+200 TDENNKKV
-207 INDLTQFTAAFLGT
+207 NDLGKFTNSFLDP
-221 QHLTKMLTQ
+221 QPLTKMLMQ

-237 TDSLMILRPY
+237 TQSLMILRPY
-247 QIYAVEKIIEY
+247 QIYAVEKIIEH
-258 VKTAQENAY
+258 VKTSPDNAY

-285 LLIKIPEIQR
+285 LLIKQPEIQR
-295 IIFVVDRK
+295 VIFVVDRK

-330 VRQLRSLDNRL
+330 VKQLRSLDNRL

-354 NERYETEMAAL
+354 NDRYENEMAFL

-407 DDNGHK
+407 KKNGHT
-413 VAGEKF
+413 VSGEKF

-432 VIVDAIHDG
+432 VIVDAINDG
-441 NVLPFHI
+441 NVLPFNI
-448 DYLGRFVHQNPGES
+448 DYLGRFVHKNPEAQ
-462 EQEKI
+462 EEKI
-467 KAIDKK
+467 ESIDKR
-473 ELFENEKRIEKIVR
+473 ELFENERRIEKIVR
-487 KVIDIHSNKTKQR
+487 EVIATHASKTNQR
-500 QFNAMLCVSSVPA
+500 EFNAMFCVSSVPA
-513 LIQYYDKFVQV
+513 LIQYYDKFEKV
-524 QAELLEQAQQ
+524 QAELLEKAQQ

-547 FSYAQMPSQQDS
+547 FSYAQSSARQPS
-559 EADEDFVAEEEVD
+559 EADDDFIAEEEVD
-572 APKQADPFAEKK
+572 APKQVDEFAEKK
-584 LTQYIANYNQL
+584 LTQYIANYNQT
-595 FNTNFS
+595 FNTNYS
-601 LGAGFYDY
+601 LGSGFYDY
-609 YQNISSRFK
+609 YQNISSRVK

-642 FDSKLLNTLYVDKN
+642 FDSKRLNTLYVDKN

-668 TNRIYGEAKPFG
+668 TNRVYGQTKPFG

-693 DALIMFSNKE
+693 DALIMFSDKE
-703 AKNVVIV
+703 AKNVVVV

-716 IQQYEAAVSTLLNIV
+716 IKLYESAVNNLLNIT

-736 VDELYRESEKLSFVH
+736 VDDLYGESEKESFVY
-751 AFREV
+751 AFRDV
-756 MKLNNRLKMYS
+756 MRLNNRLKMYS
-767 EYDQEKTSLTRQDFE
+767 EYDQDATSFTKQDFE
-782 DYSSKYKDLAF
+782 NYSSKYKDLAF
-793 KYLKSNDQSS
+793 SYQMRPN
-803 VAKHSVLDEVDFQL
+803 VAEKTSVLDEVDFQL

-824 INVDYIM
+824 VNVDYILKLLN
-831 DLIELIMKT
+831 LIINSKNQEQKDS
-840 KRQDQ
+840 RV
-845 REKRIKQ
+845 KQ
-852 LTEIL
+852 LKDLL
-857 NTDASLYDKRDL
+857 NNNISLYDKRDL

-884 QTIQEAFA
+884 ETVQEAFA

-907 DDEQLKK
+907 NEEQLKK
-914 DEFSKVSDNFEF
+914 DEFNRVADNFEF

-947 RKRTMYY
+947 RKRAIYY
-954 AELHAKTTDLL
+954 ADLHTKTNGLL
-965 NRFDLK
+965 SRFDLK

>member
-1 MTIQKELELEALLI
+1 VSTQKELELEALLI
-15 EQLQTLGYERVQLRN
+15 QQLETLGYERVQLRN
-30 ETALLDNLRQKI
+30 EKTLLENLKRKI
-42 QQLNKIVKPFSNA
+42 QQLNKIENPFSDS
-55 EWQQIWHYLSNET
+55 EWKQIWHYLSNET

-78 NRCPVNFDEGTV
+78 NRCPVKFDDGSV
-90 KHVHFISEQTQE
+90 RHVHFISEDVQE
-102 NIFQV
+102 NSFQV
-107 SNQIV
+107 SNQVV

-118 NGHSSRFDVTLLV
+118 NGRTSRFDVTLLI

-139 EVKKRGVE
+139 EIKKSGVE
-147 ISQAFK
+147 LKKAFE
-153 QTLEYAKTAYKSGQG
+153 QTLEYAKTAYKSGEG

-179 NGVNCLYYS
+179 NGVNCLYYA
-188 NGTQNIEFAFPW
+188 NGTQSIEFAFPW
-200 ADENNKT
+200 TDENNKKV
-207 INDLTQFTAAFLGT
+207 NDLGKFTNTFLDP
-221 QHLTKMLTQ
+221 QHLTKMLMQ

-237 TDSLMILRPY
+237 TQSLMILRPY
-247 QIYAVEKIIEY
+247 QIYAVEKIIEH
-258 VKTAQENAY
+258 VKTSSDNAY

-285 LLIKIPEIQR
+285 LLIKQPEIQR
-295 IIFVVDRK
+295 VIFVVDRK

-330 VRQLRSLDNRL
+330 VKQLRSLDNRL

-354 NERYETEMAAL
+354 NDRYENEMAFL

-407 DDNGHK
+407 EKNGHS
-413 VAGEKF
+413 VSGEKF
-419 TTEYLFPKLLHKY
+419 TTKYLFPKLLHKY
-432 VIVDAIHDG
+432 VIVDAINDG
-441 NVLPFHI
+441 NVLPFNI
-448 DYLGRFVHQNPGES
+448 DYLGRFVHKNPEAQ
-462 EQEKI
+462 EEKI
-467 KAIDKK
+467 ESIDKR
-473 ELFENEKRIEKIVR
+473 ELFENERRIEKIVR
-487 KVIDIHSNKTKQR
+487 EVIATHASKTNQR
-500 QFNAMLCVSSVPA
+500 EFNAMFCVSSVPA
-513 LIQYYDKFVQV
+513 LIQYYDKFEKVQT
-524 QAELLEQAQQ
+524 ELLEKAQQ

-547 FSYAQMPSQQDS
+547 FSYAQSSAQQAS
-559 EADEDFVAEEEVD
+559 EVDDDFIAEEEVD
-572 APKQADPFAEKK
+572 APKQVDEFAEKK
-584 LTQYIANYNQL
+584 LTQYIANYNQN
-595 FNTNFS
+595 FNTNYS
-601 LGAGFYDY
+601 LGSGFYDY
-609 YQNISSRFK
+609 YQNISSRVK

-642 FDSKLLNTLYVDKN
+642 FDSKRLNTLYVDKN

-668 TNRIYGEAKPFG
+668 TNRVYGQTKPFG

-693 DALIMFSNKE
+693 DALIMFSDKE
-703 AKNVVIV
+703 AKNVVVV

-716 IQQYEAAVSTLLNIV
+716 IQLYESAVNNLLNIT

-736 VDELYRESEKLSFVH
+736 VDNLYGESEKESFVY
-751 AFREV
+751 AFRDV
-756 MKLNNRLKMYS
+756 MRLNNRLKMYS
-767 EYDQEKTSLTRQDFE
+767 EYDQDATSFTKQDFE
-782 DYSSKYKDLAF
+782 NYSSKYKDLAF
-793 KYLKSNDQSS
+793 SYQMRPNL
-803 VAKHSVLDEVDFQL
+803 AERTSVLDEVDFQL

-824 INVDYIM
+824 VNVDYILKLLN
-831 DLIELIMKT
+831 LIINSKNQEQKDS
-840 KRQDQ
+840 RV
-845 REKRIKQ
+845 KQ
-852 LTEIL
+852 LKDLL
-857 NTDASLYDKRDL
+857 NNNISLYDKRDL

-884 QTIQEAFA
+884 ETVQEAFA
-892 AFWDAEKHRAYDIFC
+892 AFWDMEKHRAYDIFC
-907 DDEQLKK
+907 NEEQLKK
-914 DEFSKVSDNFEF
+914 DEFNRVADNFEF

-947 RKRTMYY
+947 RKRAIYY
-954 AELHAKTTDLL
+954 ADLHTKTNVLL
-965 NRFDLK
+965 SRFDLK

>member
-1 MTIQKELELEALLI
+1 MSTQKELELEALLI
-15 EQLQTLGYERVQLRN
+15 QQLETLGYERVQLRN
-30 ETALLDNLRQKI
+30 ETTLLENLKRKI
-42 QQLNKIVKPFSNA
+42 QQLNKIENPFSDS
-55 EWQQIWHYLSNET
+55 EWKQIWHYLSNET

-78 NRCPVNFDEGTV
+78 NRCPVKFDDGSV
-90 KHVHFISEQTQE
+90 RHVHFIGEDVQE
-102 NIFQV
+102 NSFQV
-107 SNQIV
+107 SNQVV

-118 NGHSSRFDVTLLV
+118 NGRTSRFDVTLLI

-139 EVKKRGVE
+139 EIKKSGVE
-147 ISQAFK
+147 LKKAFE
-153 QTLEYAKTAYKSGQG
+153 QTLEYAKTAYKSGEG

-179 NGVNCLYYS
+179 NGVNCLYYA
-188 NGTQNIEFAFPW
+188 NGTQSIEFAFPW
-200 ADENNKT
+200 TDENNKKV
-207 INDLTQFTAAFLGT
+207 NDLGKFTNTFLDP
-221 QHLTKMLTQ
+221 QHLTKMLMQ

-237 TDSLMILRPY
+237 TQSLMILRPY
-247 QIYAVEKIIEY
+247 QIYAVEKIIEH
-258 VKTAQENAY
+258 VKTSPDNAY

-285 LLIKIPEIQR
+285 LLIKQPEIQR
-295 IIFVVDRK
+295 VIFVVDRK

-330 VRQLRSLDNRL
+330 VKQLRSLDNRL

-354 NERYETEMAAL
+354 NDRYENEMAFL

-407 DDNGHK
+407 EKNGHT
-413 VAGEKF
+413 VGGEKF
-419 TTEYLFPKLLHKY
+419 TTKYLFPKLLHKY
-432 VIVDAIHDG
+432 VIVDAINDG
-441 NVLPFHI
+441 NVLPFNI
-448 DYLGRFVHQNPGES
+448 DYLGRFVHKNPETQ
-462 EQEKI
+462 EEKI
-467 KAIDKK
+467 ESIDKR
-473 ELFENEKRIEKIVR
+473 ELFENERRIEKIVR
-487 KVIDIHSNKTKQR
+487 EVIATHASKTNQR
-500 QFNAMLCVSSVPA
+500 EFNAMFCVSSVPA
-513 LIQYYDKFVQV
+513 LIQYYDKFEKV
-524 QAELLEQAQQ
+524 QAELLEKAQQ

-547 FSYAQMPSQQDS
+547 FSYAQSSVQQPS
-559 EADEDFVAEEEVD
+559 EANDDFIAEEEVD
-572 APKQADPFAEKK
+572 APKQVDEFAEKK
-584 LTQYIANYNQL
+584 LSQYIANYNQT
-595 FNTNFS
+595 FNTNYS
-601 LGAGFYDY
+601 LGSGFYDY
-609 YQNISSRFK
+609 YQNISSRVK

-642 FDSKLLNTLYVDKN
+642 FDSKRLNTLYVDKN

-668 TNRIYGEAKPFG
+668 TNRVYGQTKPFG

-693 DALIMFSNKE
+693 DALIMFSDKE
-703 AKNVVIV
+703 AKNVVVV

-716 IQQYEAAVSTLLNIV
+716 IKLYESAVNNLLNIT
-731 PTCQS
+731 PTCQA
-736 VDELYRESEKLSFVH
+736 VDDLYGESEKESFVY
-751 AFREV
+751 AFRDV
-756 MKLNNRLKMYS
+756 MRLNNRLKMYS
-767 EYDQEKTSLTRQDFE
+767 EYDQDATSFTKQDFE
-782 DYSSKYKDLAF
+782 NYSSKYKDLAF
-793 KYLKSNDQSS
+793 SYQMRPNLAEKT
-803 VAKHSVLDEVDFQL
+803 SVLDEVDFQL

-824 INVDYIM
+824 VNVDYILKLLN
-831 DLIELIMKT
+831 LIINSKNQEQKDS
-840 KRQDQ
+840 RV
-845 REKRIKQ
+845 KQ
-852 LTEIL
+852 LKDLL
-857 NTDASLYDKRDL
+857 NNNISLYDKRDL

-884 QTIQEAFA
+884 ETVQEAFA

-907 DDEQLKK
+907 NEEQLKK
-914 DEFSKVSDNFEF
+914 DEFNKVADNFEF

-947 RKRTMYY
+947 RKRALYY
-954 AELHAKTTDLL
+954 ADLHIKTNGLL
-965 NRFDLK
+965 SRFDLK

>member
-1 MTIQKELELEALLI
+1 MSTQKELELEALLI
-15 EQLQTLGYERVQLRN
+15 QQLETLGYERVQLRN
-30 ETALLDNLRQKI
+30 ETTLLENLKRKI
-42 QQLNKIVKPFSNA
+42 QQLNKIEKPFSDS
-55 EWQQIWHYLSNET
+55 EWKQIWHYLSNET

-78 NRCPVNFDEGTV
+78 NRCPVKFEDGSV
-90 KHVHFISEQTQE
+90 RHVHFISEDVQE
-102 NIFQV
+102 NSFQV
-107 SNQIV
+107 SNQVV

-118 NGHSSRFDVTLLV
+118 NGRTSRFDVTLLI

-139 EVKKRGVE
+139 EIKKSGVE
-147 ISQAFK
+147 LKKAFE
-153 QTLEYAKTAYKSGQG
+153 QTLEYAKTAYKSGEG

-179 NGVNCLYYS
+179 NGVNCLYYA
-188 NGTQNIEFAFPW
+188 NGTQSIEFAFPW
-200 ADENNKT
+200 TDEKNKK
-207 INDLTQFTAAFLGT
+207 INDLGKFTNTFLDP
-221 QHLTKMLTQ
+221 QHLTKMLMQ

-237 TDSLMILRPY
+237 TQSLMILRPY
-247 QIYAVEKIIEY
+247 QIYAVEKIIEH
-258 VKTAQENAY
+258 VKTSPDNAY

-285 LLIKIPEIQR
+285 LLIKQPEIQR
-295 IIFVVDRK
+295 VIFVVDRK

-330 VRQLRSLDNRL
+330 VKQLRSLDNRL

-354 NERYETEMAAL
+354 NDRYENEMAFL

-407 DDNGHK
+407 EKNGHT
-413 VAGEKF
+413 VSGEKF

-432 VIVDAIHDG
+432 VIVDAINDG
-441 NVLPFHI
+441 NVLPFNI
-448 DYLGRFVHQNPGES
+448 DYLGRFVHKNPEVQ
-462 EQEKI
+462 EEKI
-467 KAIDKK
+467 ESIDKR
-473 ELFENEKRIEKIVR
+473 ELFENERRIEKIVR
-487 KVIDIHSNKTKQR
+487 EVIATHASKTNQR
-500 QFNAMLCVSSVPA
+500 EFNAMFCVSSVPA
-513 LIQYYDKFVQV
+513 LIQYYDKFEKV
-524 QAELLEQAQQ
+524 QAELLEKAQQ

-547 FSYAQMPSQQDS
+547 FSYAQSSAQQSS
-559 EADEDFVAEEEVD
+559 EADDDFIAEEEVD
-572 APKQADPFAEKK
+572 APKQVDEFAEKK
-584 LTQYIANYNQL
+584 LTQYIANYNQT
-595 FNTNFS
+595 FNTNYS
-601 LGAGFYDY
+601 LGSGFYDY
-609 YQNISSRFK
+609 YQNISSRVK

-642 FDSKLLNTLYVDKN
+642 FDSKRLNTLYVDKN

-668 TNRIYGEAKPFG
+668 TNRVYGQTKPFG

-693 DALIMFSNKE
+693 DALIMFSDKE
-703 AKNVVIV
+703 AKNVVVV

-716 IQQYEAAVSTLLNIV
+716 IQLYESAVNNLLNIT

-736 VDELYRESEKLSFVH
+736 VDDLYGESEKESFVY
-751 AFREV
+751 AFRDV
-756 MKLNNRLKMYS
+756 MRLNNRLKMYS
-767 EYDQEKTSLTRQDFE
+767 EYDQDATSFTKQDFE
-782 DYSSKYKDLAF
+782 NYSSKYKDLAF
-793 KYLKSNDQSS
+793 SYQMRPNLAEKT
-803 VAKHSVLDEVDFQL
+803 SVLDEVDFQL

-824 INVDYIM
+824 VNVDYILKLLK
-831 DLIELIMKT
+831 LIINSKNQEQKDS
-840 KRQDQ
+840 RV
-845 REKRIKQ
+845 KQ
-852 LTEIL
+852 LKDLL
-857 NTDASLYDKRDL
+857 NNNISLYDKRDL

-884 QTIQEAFA
+884 ETVQEAFA
-892 AFWDAEKHRAYDIFC
+892 AFWDMEKHRAYDIFC
-907 DDEQLKK
+907 NEEQLKK
-914 DEFSKVSDNFEF
+914 DEFNKVADNFEF

-947 RKRTMYY
+947 RKRAIYY
-954 AELHAKTTDLL
+954 ADLHTKTNGLL
-965 NRFDLK
+965 SRFDLK

>member
-1 MTIQKELELEALLI
+1 VSTQKELELEALLI
-15 EQLQTLGYERVQLRN
+15 QQLETLGYERVQLRN
-30 ETALLDNLRQKI
+30 ETTLLENLKRKI
-42 QQLNKIVKPFSNA
+42 QQLNKIEKPFSDS
-55 EWQQIWHYLSNET
+55 EWKQIWHYLSNET
-68 TVFKKAELLR
+68 TAFKKAELLR
-78 NRCPVNFDEGTV
+78 NRCPVKFDDGTV
-90 KHVHFISEQTQE
+90 RHLHFISEDVQE
-102 NIFQV
+102 NSFQV
-107 SNQIV
+107 SNQVV

-118 NGHSSRFDVTLLV
+118 NGRTSRFDVTLLI

-139 EVKKRGVE
+139 EIKKSGVE
-147 ISQAFK
+147 LKKAFE
-153 QTLEYAKTAYKSGQG
+153 QTLEYAKTAYKSGEG

-179 NGVNCLYYS
+179 NGVNCLYYA
-188 NGTQNIEFAFPW
+188 NGTQSIEFAFPW
-200 ADENNKT
+200 TDENNKKV
-207 INDLTQFTAAFLGT
+207 NDLGKFTNTFLDLK
-221 QHLTKMLTQ
+221 HLTKMLMQ

-237 TDSLMILRPY
+237 TQSLMILRPY
-247 QIYAVEKIIEY
+247 QIYAVEKIIEH
-258 VKTAQENAY
+258 VKTSPDNAY

-285 LLIKIPEIQR
+285 LLIKQPEIQR
-295 IIFVVDRK
+295 VIFVVDRK

-330 VRQLRSLDNRL
+330 VKQLRSLDNRL

-354 NERYETEMAAL
+354 NDRYEDEMAFL

-407 DDNGHK
+407 KKNGHTIS
-413 VAGEKF
+413 GEKF

-432 VIVDAIHDG
+432 VIVDAINDG
-441 NVLPFHI
+441 NVLPFNI
-448 DYLGRFVHQNPGES
+448 DYLGRFVHKNPEAQ
-462 EQEKI
+462 EEKI
-467 KAIDKK
+467 ESIDKR
-473 ELFENEKRIEKIVR
+473 ELFENERRIEKIVR
-487 KVIDIHSNKTKQR
+487 EVIATHASKTNQR
-500 QFNAMLCVSSVPA
+500 EFNAMFCVSSVPA
-513 LIQYYDKFVQV
+513 LIQYYDKFEKV
-524 QAELLEQAQQ
+524 QAELLEKAQQ

-547 FSYAQMPSQQDS
+547 FSYAQSSAQQPS
-559 EADEDFVAEEEVD
+559 EADDDFITEEEVD
-572 APKQADPFAEKK
+572 APKQVDEFAEKK
-584 LTQYIANYNQL
+584 LTQYISNYNQT
-595 FNTNFS
+595 FNTNYS
-601 LGAGFYDY
+601 LGSGFYDY
-609 YQNISSRFK
+609 YQNISSRVK

-642 FDSKLLNTLYVDKN
+642 FDSKRLNTLYVDKN

-668 TNRIYGEAKPFG
+668 TNRVYGQTKPFG

-693 DALIMFSNKE
+693 DALIMFSDKE
-703 AKNVVIV
+703 AKNVVVV

-716 IQQYEAAVSTLLNIV
+716 IKLYESAVNNLLNIT

-736 VDELYRESEKLSFVH
+736 VDDLYGESEKESFVY
-751 AFREV
+751 AFRDV
-756 MKLNNRLKMYS
+756 MRLNNRLKMYS
-767 EYDQEKTSLTRQDFE
+767 EYHQDATSFTKQDFE
-782 DYSSKYKDLAF
+782 NYSSKYKDLAF
-793 KYLKSNDQSS
+793 SYQMRPNLAEKT
-803 VAKHSVLDEVDFQL
+803 SVLDEVDFQL

-824 INVDYIM
+824 VNVDYILKLLK
-831 DLIELIMKT
+831 LIINSKNQEQKDS
-840 KRQDQ
+840 RV
-845 REKRIKQ
+845 KQ
-852 LTEIL
+852 LKDLL
-857 NTDASLYDKRDL
+857 NNNISLYDKRDL

-884 QTIQEAFA
+884 ETVQEAFA
-892 AFWDAEKHRAYDIFC
+892 AFWDMEKHRAYDIFC
-907 DDEQLKK
+907 NEEQLKK
-914 DEFSKVSDNFEF
+914 DEFNRVADNFEF

-947 RKRTMYY
+947 RKRAIYY
-954 AELHAKTTDLL
+954 ADLHTKTNGLL
-965 NRFDLK
+965 SRFDLK